1 MSFFLTCSGK
11 WLIPFD
17 PALTEMGTFYLDK
30 YKAVKVPMMYRSG
43 KFASTF
49 DKNFR
54 CHVLKLPY
62 RGNASMLV
70 VLMGRISDHLT
81 LEDYLTTDLVDTW
94 LRNMKTRYSSPVALL
109 QLSLSFPVGTPNS
122 ILCLPCP
129 TVGSLMTGA
138 AFVLFSTLSASIAM
152 RGSLFTQPVL
162 IKALPLVR
170 HCDACTMP
178 ALLVEL
184 TF

>member
-1 MSFFLTCSGK
+1 
-11 WLIPFD
+11 
-17 PALTEMGTFYLDK
+17 
-30 YKAVKVPMMYRSG
+30 
-43 KFASTF
+43 
-49 DKNFR
+49 
-54 CHVLKLPY
+54 
-62 RGNASMLV
+62 MLV

-178 ALLVEL
+178 ALLVRGGPGPGLGVNNEGLLTGSSEL
-184 TF
+184 SSSKLSRCPVLNIPALQIALGLGGC

>member
-1 MSFFLTCSGK
+1 M
-11 WLIPFD
+11 D
-17 PALTEMGTFYLDK
+17 TFYLDK
-30 YKAVKVPMMYRSG
+30 YKTVKVPMMYRSG

-70 VLMGRISDHLT
+70 VLMGRIGDHLT

-94 LRNMKTRYSSPVALL
+94 LRNMKARYNSPVALP
-109 QLSLSFPVGTPNS
+109 QLSLPFHVGTHNF
-122 ILCLPCP
+122 ILRLSCP
-129 TVGSLMTGA
+129 MVGSLMAGA
-138 AFVLFSTLSASIAM
+138 AFVLFSTLLASITVRA
-152 RGSLFTQPVL
+152 SLFTWPVL
-162 IKALPLVR
+162 IKALPFVR
-170 HCDACTMP
+170 CDACMML
-178 ALLVEL
+178 ALLREL

>member
-1 MSFFLTCSGK
+1 MSSFLTCSGK

-17 PALTEMGTFYLDK
+17 PALTEMDTFYLDK
-30 YKAVKVPMMYRSG
+30 YKTVKVPMMYRSG

-70 VLMGRISDHLT
+70 VLMGRIGDHLT
-81 LEDYLTTDLVDTW
+81 LEDYLTTDLVDMW
-94 LRNMKTRYSSPVALL
+94 LRNMKARYSSPVALP
-109 QLSLSFPVGTPNS
+109 QLSLPFPVGTHNF
-122 ILCLPCP
+122 ILCLSCP
-129 TVGSLMTGA
+129 MVGPLMAGA
-138 AFVLFSTLSASIAM
+138 ALVLFSTRSASITVRA
-152 RGSLFTQPVL
+152 SLFTRPVL
-162 IKALPLVR
+162 IQALPLVR
-170 HCDACTMP
+170 RDACMML
-178 ALLVEL
+178 ALLREL

>member
-1 MSFFLTCSGK
+1 MSSFLTCSGK

-17 PALTEMGTFYLDK
+17 PALTEMDTFYLDK
-30 YKAVKVPMMYRSG
+30 YKVVKVPMMYRSG

-49 DKNFR
+49 DKNFG

-70 VLMGRISDHLT
+70 VLMGRIGDHLT

-94 LRNMKTRYSSPVALL
+94 LRNMKTRYGSPVA
-109 QLSLSFPVGTPNS
+109 QLSLSFPVGTPNF
-122 ILCLPCP
+122 ILCLSCP
-129 TVGSLMTGA
+129 TVGSLMAGA
-138 AFVLFSTLSASIAM
+138 AFVLFSTLSLSITL
-152 RGSLFTQPVL
+152 RGSLFTRPVL

-170 HCDACTMP
+170 HCDACAML
-178 ALLVEL
+178 ALLTEL
-184 TF
+184 TFY